1 MKRIYLCAALL
12 LLAAAC
18 APAPTDNANSNANAS
33 NANASNSNMR
43 SAAASWTNDDVIA
56 NERQAWDWIKAK
68 NGDALAAVIDDT
80 FIEVTPMGVNTKAQ
94 TLAYVKTFDLTEVS
108 LSDFKVLKLDD
119 DAAVV
124 AYSVTM
130 KGSVGGKPIPANAPA
145 ERHATA
151 KVWRGGKW
159 LAVYHQVTPVEPPTL
174 TQGAANSKNANAAGG
189 KNANSSDLTRNVNVA
204 PGNTRNVNI
213 APGGERNANAAT
225 TASPAALT
233 TTADAEANEK
243 LVWDAFEKK
252 NIDGFATLLTEDMF
266 EVEPDGVYTRAASI
280 DALRQMVSTGTFK
293 ATLSDFRTVTLDD
306 DAKIVTYVAKGSS
319 KGFPPAG
326 MRHSSVW
333 VNRGG
338 KWLAAYHQGT
348 TIMKGGM

>member
-1 MKRIYLCAALL
+1 MKRIYLSAALL
-12 LLAAAC
+12 LFAAAC
-18 APAPTDNANSNANAS
+18 APAPTDNANTNANVSNMNAA
-33 NANASNSNMR
+33 NANMP
-43 SAAASWTNDDVIA
+43 SAAAWTNDDVIA

-68 NGDALAAVIDDT
+68 NGDALAAAIDDN

-108 LSDFKVLKLDD
+108 LSDFKVLKLDK

-124 AYSVTM
+124 AYTVSM

-159 LAVYHQVTPVEPPTL
+159 LAVFHQLSIVEPPTL
-174 TQGAANSKNANAAGG
+174 IPGGANAKNANASAGA
-189 KNANSSDLTRNVNVA
+189 KNANAGDGARNANVA
-204 PGNTRNVNI
+204 PDG
-213 APGGERNANAAT
+213 ARNANAAT
-225 TASPAALT
+225 TASPSVLA

-243 LVWDAFEKK
+243 LVWDAFDKK
-252 NIDGFATLLTEDMF
+252 NIDGFAAVLTEDMF
-266 EVEPDGVYTRAASI
+266 EVEPDGIYSKAASVDMI
-280 DALRQMVSTGTFK
+280 RQMVSAAGFK
-293 ATLSDFRTVTLDD
+293 STLSDFKTLPLDE
-306 DAKIVTYVAKGSS
+306 DAKIVTYVAKSNT

-338 KWLAAYHQGT
+338 KWMAAYHQGT
-348 TIMKGGM
+348 AVMKGGM